1 MVNRSVCKKY
11 CRKRSKYLFFWREVI
26 TSAKIVAHDNEKRL
40 AALNAMEKFFKVK
53 THPPE
58 YCPGITI
65 EEVMTNID
73 TVPEKC
79 PCHLEHVVSQESQHE

>member
-1 MVNRSVCKKY
+1 MNRSVCKKY

-26 TSAKIVAHDNEKRL
+26 TGARMAASTNEKNL
-40 AALNAMEKFFKVK
+40 AVLDAMERFFKVE

-58 YCPGITI
+58 YCPKVTI

-79 PCHLEHVVSQESQHE
+79 PCHLEHLVSQETA